1 MLPSS
6 PDRMLR
12 VRADRTLI
20 ARAVTAVGL
29 ALLLVIGAWSSS
41 HGPADVHA
49 TLCLASGVSSP
60 VDTVAPDRGTDSATA
75 VDVLSSDIG
84 VCVLAVLCGIALV
97 LLFLRLRGRGARPL
111 GARIPRLTSPSR
123 AGPRLVVPALSLTQL
138 SISRT

>member
-1 MLPSS
+1 
-6 PDRMLR
+6 MLR
-12 VRADRTLI
+12 ARADRTLI

-49 TLCLASGVSSP
+49 TLCLASGVSAAS
-60 VDTVAPDRGTDSATA
+60 DTAAPEHGTDSATA

-97 LLFLRLRGRGARPL
+97 LLFLRLRGRSARPL
-111 GARIPRLTSPSR
+111 GARVPRLTSPSR
-123 AGPRLVVPALSLTQL
+123 AGPGLVVPALSLTQL

>member
-1 MLPSS
+1 MLPSP

-12 VRADRTLI
+12 ARADRTLI
-20 ARAVTAVGL
+20 ARAITAVGL

-60 VDTVAPDRGTDSATA
+60 TDTVSAGGGPDSATA
-75 VDVLSSDIG
+75 IDVLSSDIG
-84 VCVLAVLCGIALV
+84 VCVLAVLCGVALV
-97 LLFLRLRGRGARPL
+97 LLFLRLRGRGSRPL
-111 GARIPRLTSPSR
+111 RTRAPRLTSPSR
-123 AGPRLVVPALSLTQL
+123 AGPRLIVPALSLTQL

>member
-1 MLPSS
+1 
-6 PDRMLR
+6 MLR

-97 LLFLRLRGRGARPL
+97 LLFLRLPRRGARPL

>member
-1 MLPSS
+1 
-6 PDRMLR
+6 MLR